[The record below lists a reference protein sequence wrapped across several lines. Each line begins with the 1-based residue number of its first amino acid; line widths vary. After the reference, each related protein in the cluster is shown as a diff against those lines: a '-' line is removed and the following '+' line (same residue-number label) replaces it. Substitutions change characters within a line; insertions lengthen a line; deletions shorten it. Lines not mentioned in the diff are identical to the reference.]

1 MINWNNLSSLAAG
14 LYKIE
19 GKIVS
24 PEPKPSD
31 WHWNTRILVDGGWKS
46 AFIRYAHCE
55 IGLRVI
61 VNMASWTIK
70 AMGLSIPDFPTE
82 RMTTLSPCST
92 LHPAPT

>member
-1 MINWNNLSSLAAG
+1 M
-14 LYKIE
+14 YKIE

-55 IGLRVI
+55 IKTSDEICVI
-61 VNMASWTIK
+61 VNMASYWTIK